1 MSMLTELRPLLDTVR
16 RRLLRERMARVLAVV
31 GWSAAAWL
39 GLYAVW
45 QLTGGPAADLAPML
59 VPALGLGALASA
71 GLLWLLWQ
79 RPLTADAALW
89 ADRHLGLASA
99 CTTWLDLQRHPTTAS
114 STRLEAWLRRELP
127 PARERLARQPAP
139 AVPTRPLAAALI
151 TAALC
156 WVLTG
161 LPSVH
166 APVAAPALADAPQ
179 PVAAVDRAAAPPPS
193 AAATTDLAQR
203 VARAL
208 EPAPAAPTEAAAP
221 GVDSPAAGRHLRP
234 VEGGASAAGA
244 VALDT
249 DRPTPQAHG
258 AGAGGSD
265 VGAQADDQARSS
277 AAPAALAPPSN
288 RRALGQ
294 DEPSADAVDPGRAG
308 RYADAPADAGV
319 ARRAATGAAPAT
331 PPPAEPGA
339 PMSPTES
346 NYVRA
351 WLANSTIRR

>member
-1 MSMLTELRPLLDTVR
+1 MLTELRPLLDAVR
-16 RRLLRERMARVLAVV
+16 RRLLHARVARVLAVV

-39 GLYAVW
+39 GLCAVG
-45 QLTGGPAADLAPML
+45 QLTGAPAVHFAA
-59 VPALGLGALASA
+59 VWGLGAIAGA
-71 GLLWLLWQ
+71 GLLWLLWR

-89 ADRHLGLASA
+89 ADRHLGLASG
-99 CTTWLDLQRHPTTAS
+99 CTTWLDLQRQPATAS
-114 STRLEAWLRRELP
+114 ATHLEAWLRRELP

-139 AVPTRPLAAALI
+139 AMPARPLAAALI

-161 LPSVH
+161 LPTVQ
-166 APVAAPALADAPQ
+166 APAAAPALADAPP
-179 PVAAVDRAAAPPPS
+179 PVASVDRAAAPPPS
-193 AAATTDLAQR
+193 AAATADLAQR

-221 GVDSPAAGRHLRP
+221 GVDPPSAGRHLRP
-234 VEGGASAAGA
+234 VEGRASAAGA

-249 DRPTPQAHG
+249 DRPTPQARG

-277 AAPAALAPPSN
+277 AAPAALAPLSN
-288 RRALGQ
+288 RRNVGQ

-308 RYADAPADAGV
+308 RYADARADAGV
-319 ARRAATGAAPAT
+319 ARRAAAAAAPAT
-331 PPPAEPGA
+331 PPPAEPGT

-351 WLANSTIRR
+351 WLTNSTIRR